1 MAKKEQILLENI
13 FDTAC
18 VIEESFFGTVKDKF
32 KSGVNKLSQ
41 SIHKKASEIGN
52 KVKSKAYNVYDDFAT
67 KALVNSVQ
75 FNHER
80 SKEENKKLE
89 ELKKQQKKLNK
100 EIDQTQKAYNFHKAL
115 KMSAIGGLNE
125 HSKDA
130 FKRLNAG
137 KNPTGDSSKTTNT
150 GSGAGTAAALLG
162 LGLGTGVA
170 AKSLYD
176 KAPAIADEAGEHIN
190 SLHDKLAD
198 AIAAHQEE

>member
-1 MAKKEQILLENI
+1 MAKKEQILLESI

-18 VIEESFFGTVKDKF
+18 VIEESFFDTVKDRF

-41 SIHKKASEIGN
+41 SIHKKASEVGN
-52 KVKSKAYNVYDDFAT
+52 KVKSKAYNVYDDLAT
-67 KALVNSVQ
+67 KALVNSIQ

-100 EIDQTQKAYNFHKAL
+100 KIDQTEKAYNFHKAL
-115 KMSAIGGLNE
+115 KMSAIGGLDE

-130 FKRLNAG
+130 FKRLNAVN
-137 KNPTGDSSKTTNT
+137 NPTGDSSKTTNSNT
-150 GSGAGTAAALLG
+150 GTGIAAALLG
-162 LGLGTGVA
+162 TGIGTGIA
-170 AKSLYD
+170 AKALYD
-176 KAPAIADEAGEHIN
+176 KAPEIADETGEHIH